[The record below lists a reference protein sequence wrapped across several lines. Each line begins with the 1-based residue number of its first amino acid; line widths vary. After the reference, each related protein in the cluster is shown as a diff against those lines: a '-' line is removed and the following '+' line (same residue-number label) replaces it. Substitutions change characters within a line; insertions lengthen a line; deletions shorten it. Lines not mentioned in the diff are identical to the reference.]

1 MAKRNETAPSARKP
15 TPKPAR
21 SKPAATKPARKPTGG
36 KPANDGGEAPAR
48 KPRKPSSQPEPMPAV
63 MMPPPP
69 PRPPSETEVLL
80 KNTGRVLLSALRGA
94 WGYREDILGIGLL
107 LLTAYF
113 ALAVYG
119 PLFGLAQGSGPRE
132 GGASVLV
139 ALGEGLARW
148 LGWGALLTP
157 LVMGGVGAIMVARR
171 FGTEL
176 RIDWLRLVV
185 GEVALAA
192 ALGWTHLLLANLSA
206 RASSLPVVTV
216 LQAPEFAARTYAG
229 EGGGIVGWALA
240 LALAETLGPTLATW
254 LLAGVVSLGL
264 AIVAGFRLRHV
275 WEALHRLQVTLGANE
290 LPPEPEPMPEIA
302 MEFAGV
308 ARAAV
313 DGPDG
318 NEDEPEAAPHKA
330 RTTAVR
336 TPGART
342 THFTVD
348 TEDGDEASVAASK
361 PKRKRKAAV
370 LLPSLELLKHDTA
383 GRVDERVIK
392 RYTGIIEQTL
402 EDFGAPSKVV
412 AHKIGPSVTQ
422 FAVEPGYL
430 DDARTKK
437 VRVSQIANLASDLAL
452 ALAASKVR
460 IQAPVPGTGYVGIE
474 VPNEK
479 VTLVGL
485 RDILE
490 SKDFAKKAR
499 PLTLALGRDVA
510 GSPVSADLAKM
521 PHLLIA
527 GTTGSGKSVA
537 IISLI
542 MCLVMN
548 NPPERLRMVMIDP
561 KKVELSRFEGL
572 PHVLGR
578 VEFDHDRITTTLRWV
593 TREMDR
599 RYKMLAEAGFRDID
613 SYNEGIDSKEAEKL
627 PYIVVLIDE
636 LADLMMSTPEETER
650 TVVRLAQ
657 MARAVGIHMV
667 VATQRPSVDIV
678 TGLIKANFPSR
689 MSFAVASSID
699 SRVILDEVGAETLLG
714 RGDMLFLAA
723 DASGPKRLQ
732 GVFMTDREVD
742 EVVAFWREQW
752 QQMALDASM
761 PESSVPVEKSGISAL
776 PPMPPPSLA
785 NDYAPWDPMLAR
797 GQVLADKDDD
807 LERAI
812 ELVKKYGT
820 ASASLLQR
828 KLRVGYPRAA
838 RLMDELQQ
846 MGIVGD
852 AVQGGKTRSVL
863 IDDDADPIN
872 DAVEEILH
880 RDDDE

>member
-1 MAKRNETAPSARKP
+1 MA
-15 TPKPAR
+15 
-21 SKPAATKPARKPTGG
+21 
-36 KPANDGGEAPAR
+36 
-48 KPRKPSSQPEPMPAV
+48 
-63 MMPPPP
+63 
-69 PRPPSETEVLL
+69 VLL
-80 KNTGRVLLSALRGA
+80 KNSGRVLMSALRGV

-119 PLFGLAQGSGPRE
+119 PLFGLAQGGGIRE

-139 ALGEGLARW
+139 ALGEVLARW

-157 LVMGGVGAIMVARR
+157 LMMGGVGAIMVARW

-185 GEVALAA
+185 GEVVLAA

-216 LQAPEFAARTYAG
+216 LQAPEFVARTYAG

-240 LALAETLGPTLATW
+240 LALAETLGSTLATW
-254 LLAGVVSLGL
+254 LLVGVLCLGL
-264 AIVAGFRLRHV
+264 AIVAGLRLRHV
-275 WEALHRLQVTLGANE
+275 WEALHRLQVAMGANE
-290 LPPEPEPMPEIA
+290 LPPEPEPLPEIA

-308 ARAAV
+308 ARAGMEGVEEA
-313 DGPDG
+313 
-318 NEDEPEAAPHKA
+318 EEEPEAAPRKL
-330 RTTAVR
+330 RTASPR

-342 THFTVD
+342 THFTVAP
-348 TEDGDEASVAASK
+348 EGGEESSALASK

-370 LLPSLELLKHDTA
+370 LLPSLELLKHDIA

-402 EDFGAPSKVV
+402 DDFGAPSKVV
-412 AHKIGPSVTQ
+412 DYKIGPSVTQ

-430 DDARTKK
+430 DEARTKK

-479 VTLVGL
+479 VTVVGL

-490 SKDFAKKAR
+490 SKDFAKKAK
-499 PLTLALGRDVA
+499 PLMLALGRDVA
-510 GSPVSADLAKM
+510 GAPVLADLAKM

-578 VEFDHDRITTTLRWV
+578 VEYDHDRITTTLRWV

-613 SYNEGIDSKEAEKL
+613 SYNEGIDAKEAEKL

-732 GVFMTDREVD
+732 GVFVTDREV
-742 EVVAFWREQW
+742 EAVVNFWREQW
-752 QQMALDASM
+752 QQMALDSSL
-761 PESSVPVEKSGISAL
+761 PESTVPAEKSGISPL
-776 PPMPPPSLA
+776 PPMPPPSLSS
-785 NDYAPWDPMLAR
+785 DYAPWDPMLAR

-863 IDDDADPIN
+863 IDEDADPIN
-872 DAVEEILH
+872 DAVEEILR